1 MKLEVKNIHKN
12 FGEKEVLHGVTF
24 SVESGKA
31 LGLLGRNGAG
41 KTTTIRILMDVF
53 HANKGE
59 VLMDGKPF
67 VPSKYQIGYLPEERG
82 LYPKRTVIDQMI
94 YLARLRGIKA
104 KQAREN
110 ARKWLKRLEI
120 PEYENRKLET
130 LSKGNQQ
137 KVQLAATLVAD
148 PDIVIL
154 DEPFSGLD
162 PVNSQILKEVVNELI
177 ADGKLVIFSSHQMSY
192 VEEFCENIVIIHQ
205 GTVALEG
212 NLKDIKHEYGQNRLI
227 LSAIGLTANE
237 LAEKLQK
244 EFADLVQ
251 IDKIQKD
258 SVVLELLSGH
268 TRKELLNALA
278 ASALEVELFGS
289 YTPSLNDIF
298 VARVGEEGEVT
309 DHE

>member
-110 ARKWLKRLEI
+110 ARKWLKRLESTKTSSWR
-120 PEYENRKLET
+120 PCPKVTNRRY
-130 LSKGNQQ
+130 SWR
-137 KVQLAATLVAD
+137 
-148 PDIVIL
+148 
-154 DEPFSGLD
+154 
-162 PVNSQILKEVVNELI
+162 
-177 ADGKLVIFSSHQMSY
+177 
-192 VEEFCENIVIIHQ
+192 
-205 GTVALEG
+205 
-212 NLKDIKHEYGQNRLI
+212 RLWWRI
-227 LSAIGLTANE
+227 RIS
-237 LAEKLQK
+237 
-244 EFADLVQ
+244 
-251 IDKIQKD
+251 
-258 SVVLELLSGH
+258 
-268 TRKELLNALA
+268 
-278 ASALEVELFGS
+278 
-289 YTPSLNDIF
+289 
-298 VARVGEEGEVT
+298 
-309 DHE
+309 